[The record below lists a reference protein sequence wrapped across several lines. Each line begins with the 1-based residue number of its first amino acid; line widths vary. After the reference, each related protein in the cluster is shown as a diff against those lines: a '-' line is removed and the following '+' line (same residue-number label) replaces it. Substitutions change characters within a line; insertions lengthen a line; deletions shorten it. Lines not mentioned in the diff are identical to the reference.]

1 MNKWSVEEKDSTIK
15 VEKKIKVKEIK
26 LSRDD
31 LEELIKNTLR
41 SQGINSDDIDINYL
55 YKTSMHGDPDYRTR
69 TGGFP
74 MTKRKELAEIK
85 ITIKEEIT

>member
-55 YKTSMHGDPDYRTR
+55 YKTSMHGDPDW
-69 TGGFP
+69 GIP